1 MKKIITLL
9 FLLQNI
15 VLISQTSLSN
25 RATASVLTC
34 GAGDNLYT
42 AFGHSA
48 FRVYDPLNGI
58 DKVYNYGT
66 FDTNQP
72 NFYLNFMKGKMTYIL
87 STTSFDYFLREYRYF
102 GRWVKMQQLNLSS
115 EDVQHLYNFLEN
127 NALPENR
134 AYQYDFF
141 YENCSTKIESV
152 LKEVLKNNVSF
163 SNNHITTEKTHRDL
177 LTEYTH
183 KKFAWAGFGMDLILG
198 RSNDQKISKDE
209 YKFLPDYLYKGL
221 EHATI
226 LRNEKPENLVA
237 KSYRILPERPRKSPF
252 FLTPFLVMLLL
263 SIVIIFITY
272 KNYKNHTKSRWLDVL
287 IWLSTGIVGVIIL
300 LLWFGTNHT
309 TTYSNF
315 NILWAFAPNI
325 IIPFILL
332 KNQIWLQRYFI
343 LLSIGIVASLLV
355 WATGF
360 QQFHLA
366 ILPLLIALGIRYFW
380 SIFSIKNHS

>member
-1 MKKIITLL
+1 MKKIITFL
-9 FLLQNI
+9 FLLQSI
-15 VLISQTSLSN
+15 LGISQNTLSN

-34 GAGDNLYT
+34 GSGENLYT

-48 FRVYDPLNGI
+48 FRIYDPINGL

-72 NFYLNFMKGKMTYIL
+72 NFYINFMKGKMTYIL
-87 STTSFDYFLREYRYF
+87 STAPFDYFLREYRYF
-102 GRWVKMQQLNLSS
+102 GRLVKIQQLNLSS
-115 EDVQHLYNFLEN
+115 EDVQLLYQFLEN
-127 NALPENR
+127 NALPQNR

-152 LKEVLKNNVSF
+152 LREVFKNKVTF
-163 SNNHITTEKTHRDL
+163 NNDHITIEKTHRDL

-183 KKFAWAGFGMDLILG
+183 EKFAWAGFGMDLILG
-198 RSNDQKISKDE
+198 RSNDQKITKDE

-226 LRNEKPENLVA
+226 LKNDKQQNLVT
-237 KSYRILPERPRKSPF
+237 KSYQILREQPRKSAF
-252 FLTPFLVMLLL
+252 FLTPFWVLLLL
-263 SIVIIFITY
+263 SIGIVFITY
-272 KNYKNHTKSRWLDVL
+272 KNYKNGTQSRWLDISL
-287 IWLSTGIVGVIIL
+287 WFLTGAVGVIIL

-325 IIPFILL
+325 IVPFVLL
-332 KNQIWLQRYFI
+332 KLKNKIWLQRYFM
-343 LLSIGIVASLLV
+343 LLFVGIIGSLLV
-355 WATGF
+355 WAIGI
-360 QQFHLA
+360 QQFNLA

-380 SIFSIKNHS
+380 ACLLKK